1 MNIINVGKSALKIND
16 DDFILVQGNALR
28 VLKKIAPK
36 SVDVIFAD
44 PPYFLSNDGV
54 TCVNGKMVSVNKA
67 LWDKSISATDKLN
80 FNRKWIRYCRDA
92 LKDDGTIW
100 ISGTMHNIFSVY
112 RILTDLGFKIL
123 NTIIWKKT
131 NPPPCFSCRFFT
143 SSTEIILWARKQQK
157 VGHTFNYDLMKAING
172 GKQMKDVWELPAIAR
187 WEKAQGKH
195 PTQKPLSVVSRTIL
209 ASTHRGALVVDPFA
223 GSSTTG
229 VAAYLFNRK
238 YVGIDTD
245 SSYLDLSVARYK
257 EAIEFKETMAK
268 KIYGIDCD
276 VVSKYDV

>member
-100 ISGTMHNIFSVY
+100 ISGTMHNIFS
-112 RILTDLGFKIL
+112 I
-123 NTIIWKKT
+123 
-131 NPPPCFSCRFFT
+131 
-143 SSTEIILWARKQQK
+143 
-157 VGHTFNYDLMKAING
+157 
-172 GKQMKDVWELPAIAR
+172 
-187 WEKAQGKH
+187 
-195 PTQKPLSVVSRTIL
+195 
-209 ASTHRGALVVDPFA
+209 
-223 GSSTTG
+223 G
-229 VAAYLFNRK
+229 VAPVSYTHLDVYKRQILFSLLKYLKLKNILSLLSYKLYLLSQVIFHLVYLRTLVHLVNKISSLVFLVTYLRK
-238 YVGIDTD
+238 
-245 SSYLDLSVARYK
+245 
-257 EAIEFKETMAK
+257 
-268 KIYGIDCD
+268 
-276 VVSKYDV
+276 